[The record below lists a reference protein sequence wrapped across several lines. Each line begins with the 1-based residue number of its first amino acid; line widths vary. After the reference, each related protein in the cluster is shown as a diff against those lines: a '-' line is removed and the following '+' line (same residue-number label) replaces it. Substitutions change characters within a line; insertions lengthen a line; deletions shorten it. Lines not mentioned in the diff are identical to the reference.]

1 MTTILVIEDDRLL
14 REEIVYWL
22 TSEEFRVYAAT
33 CGEEGVALAC
43 KVVPDLVITDIMM
56 PGLDGYAVLTALRA
70 DAATASVPIIFLTA
84 RAERPAVRLGMGMG
98 ADDYITKPFTLQEL
112 LTAIR
117 SRLQQRAV
125 VEATAH
131 KEMDEL
137 RSQLVRTLPH
147 ELMTPLSGIIGLAE
161 VLGEAADSLPPSRIH
176 EIASFIL
183 SNAHRLQRLIEN
195 YLSYAELELVARY
208 RTVLGKLPQAVTHD
222 TGEVIA
228 SASRQVAS
236 ELGRGEDLDLA
247 LAAAP
252 VAMEARD
259 LKKVVEELLDNAF
272 KFSTPG
278 HSVQIQS
285 IVQDPWLVISISDHG
300 RGMTPEQIRRIGA
313 YVQFDRAIHEQQ
325 GAGLGAV
332 VARRLVE
339 LYGGR
344 FEIDSSPGI
353 GTTVQMRLPLPG
365 SEAAHPI
372 VG

>member
-1 MTTILVIEDDRLL
+1 MTAILVIEDDRLL
-14 REEIVYWL
+14 REEIAHWL
-22 TSEEFRVYAAT
+22 MLEEFRVYAAA
-33 CGEEGVALAC
+33 CGEEGLALAR
-43 KVVPDLVITDIMM
+43 KVVPDLIITDIMM
-56 PGLDGYAVLTALRA
+56 PGLDGYAVLTELRA

-84 RAERPAVRLGMGMG
+84 RAERPAIRLGMGMG

-125 VEATAH
+125 VEASAH

-137 RSQLVRTLPH
+137 RNQLVRTLPH

-161 VLGEAADSLPPSRIH
+161 LLGEEAETLPPSRIH
-176 EIASFIL
+176 EMASFIL
-183 SNAHRLQRLIEN
+183 SSAYRLQHLIEN

-222 TGEVIA
+222 AGEVIA
-228 SASRQVAS
+228 YASHQVAGY
-236 ELGRGEDLDLA
+236 LGRGEDLDLA

-259 LKKVVEELLDNAF
+259 LEKVVEEFLDNAF

-278 HSVQIQS
+278 DAVQVEGSVEDQWF
-285 IVQDPWLVISISDHG
+285 VLSISDHG
-300 RGMTPEQIRRIGA
+300 CGMTPEQIRRIGA

-325 GAGLGAV
+325 GAGLGAI

-344 FEIDSSPGI
+344 IEIESSPGV
-353 GTTVQMRLPLPG
+353 GTTVHMRLPLPG
-365 SEAAHPI
+365 SEAAQPI